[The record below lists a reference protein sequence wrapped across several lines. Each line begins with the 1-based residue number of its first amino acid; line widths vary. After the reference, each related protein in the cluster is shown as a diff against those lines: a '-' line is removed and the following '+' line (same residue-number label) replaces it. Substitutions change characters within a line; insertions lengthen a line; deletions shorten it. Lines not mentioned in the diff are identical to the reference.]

1 MVLKSSKRLYVSAN
15 FSYNVRMSP
24 RFIRAGCLSA
34 LRAAGSWAMDPRA
47 ALSALTYSRA
57 SSRATSKRRTFGEGE
72 PFVSSKREP
81 ATTLSEGPVGAFRG
95 SEVNHPANMKT
106 YSQIFQECGRHVRK
120 PFGIGGG
127 GGGGRWARPKMF
139 GTRLEHV
146 RNTLIQGSAR
156 PQSVASRPSPDPITG
171 LHGQQPRSHHF
182 PEVHW
187 RLPLTQWG
195 TTENVEQ
202 NNRGMSWKRA
212 KHVR

>member
-1 MVLKSSKRLYVSAN
+1 
-15 FSYNVRMSP
+15 MSP

-34 LRAAGSWAMDPRA
+34 LRAAGSWAMDTRA
-47 ALSALTYSRA
+47 ALALALAALATYPWA
-57 SSRATSKRRTFGEGE
+57 SSRATWKRRTFGEGE

-106 YSQIFQECGRHVRK
+106 YSQIFRECGRHVRK
-120 PFGIGGG
+120 PFGI

-139 GTRLEHV
+139 GTRLERV

-182 PEVHW
+182 AEVHW
-187 RLPLTQWG
+187 RLPLTQ
-195 TTENVEQ
+195 
-202 NNRGMSWKRA
+202 
-212 KHVR
+212 